1 MSAAKDVAA
10 AISRLVQA
18 RSKGAPTSVPAI
30 LPDQG
35 DPIAVLV
42 QSVLLWQSTTEKA
55 AAAYERIRKA
65 FLDWN
70 DLRVSMPAEVMEV
83 IGPRYPEAED
93 RCRRLRAILQGVY
106 RREHEMGFGTAEAAG
121 KRSLRKYLEAIEGMV
136 PYVAERVLLVGFGGH
151 GLPVDET
158 LRLHLVVEGIVEEAA
173 DDAEASAVLLRHVKA
188 ADALQ
193 THLALQAW
201 TDEVGP
207 PKARPSASSSRS
219 RTAASKSAA
228 ASKSNSRSTSKP
240 KAKSPT
246 GGSAGAATTV
256 KSSGKSAATTTAKAA
271 AKPAARSGSS
281 KSAASRGG
289 SSPAAKAPRKT
300 ASQSG
305 GGRKAAGRASG

>member
-18 RSKGAPTSVPAI
+18 RSKGAPTAVPAI

-55 AAAYERIRKA
+55 AAAYEKIRKA
-65 FLDWN
+65 FVDWN

-106 RREHEMGFGTAEAAG
+106 RREHVMGFGTAESAG

-136 PYVAERVLLVGFGGH
+136 PYVAERMLLVGFGGH

-158 LRLHLVVEGIVEEAA
+158 LRRHLVVHGIIEETA

-193 THLALQAW
+193 VHLALQAW

-207 PKARPSASSSRS
+207 PRPTTPASSSRRKTS
-219 RTAASKSAA
+219 ASAAKAASKSKP
-228 ASKSNSRSTSKP
+228 ASKSKAAPGKAPAAKTDKP
-240 KAKSPT
+240 AASAAKSAAKSPARSASSKA
-246 GGSAGAATTV
+246 GSAR
-256 KSSGKSAATTTAKAA
+256 SDAA
-271 AKPAARSGSS
+271 AKS
-281 KSAASRGG
+281 
-289 SSPAAKAPRKT
+289 PRKT
-300 ASQSG
+300 TTRSA